1 LETYASGALSGHRY
15 KDATMTDKE
24 LYWFIMGLC
33 VGAMITIA
41 ISDYWLGLGLQP
53 RLWDVLFGE
62 PAPC

>member
-1 LETYASGALSGHRY
+1 
-15 KDATMTDKE
+15 MTDKE